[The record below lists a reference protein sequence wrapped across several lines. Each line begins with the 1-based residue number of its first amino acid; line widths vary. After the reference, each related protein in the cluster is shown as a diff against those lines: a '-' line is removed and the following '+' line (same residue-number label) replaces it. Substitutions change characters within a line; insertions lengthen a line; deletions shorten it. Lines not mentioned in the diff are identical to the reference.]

1 MNIDDLQKDALKEF
15 GSICAGN
22 ASSSLSQIF
31 GRDIKI
37 RTFDS
42 VIIPHKAVVQAMGG
56 PQIDITS
63 IEFRVF
69 GDASGKIIITFDRE
83 STDYFKAI
91 LNDALSSD
99 RDISENESSIKETG
113 NIIAGAYINAV
124 TSMLQKRII
133 LSMPIILED
142 VVETILENNINS
154 IEEFSDNILMMDIAY
169 IESEISIKGKFII
182 FPDQGMLNIL
192 LDVNSVKEI

>member
-1 MNIDDLQKDALKEF
+1 MNINDLQKDALKEY

-37 RTFDS
+37 RTFDT
-42 VIIPHKAVVQAMGG
+42 VIVPHKEVVQAMGG

-91 LNDALSSD
+91 LNDALSSA
-99 RDISENESSIKETG
+99 RDIPENESSIKETG

-133 LSMPIILED
+133 LSMPIILKD

-154 IEEFSDNILMMDIAY
+154 IEEFSNNILMMDITY
-169 IESEISIKGKFII
+169 IESEISMKGKFII
-182 FPDQGMLNIL
+182 FPDQAMLNIL